1 MITTTISW
9 IDDFR
14 GGISEEVINRVNE
27 NFNKLL
33 EQVDP
38 KDIVE
43 LTIQMR
49 EYEEEVK
56 DEMGEYE
63 WD

>member
-38 KDIVE
+38 KDIAE

-49 EYEEEVK
+49 EYEDELE

-63 WD
+63 

>member
-14 GGISEEVINRVNE
+14 GGIKEETVSRLTD

-38 KDIVE
+38 KDIAE

-49 EYEEEVK
+49 EYEDELE

-63 WD
+63 

>member
-9 IDDFR
+9 VDDFR
-14 GGISEEVINRVNE
+14 GGIKEETVSRLTD

-38 KDIVE
+38 KDIAE

-49 EYEEEVK
+49 EYEDELEN
-56 DEMGEYE
+56 EMGEYE
-63 WD
+63 

>member
-63 WD
+63 

>member
-9 IDDFR
+9 VDDFR
-14 GGISEEVINRVNE
+14 GGIKEETVSRLTD

-38 KDIVE
+38 KDIAE

-63 WD
+63 

>member
-56 DEMGEYE
+56 DKMGEYE
-63 WD
+63 